1 MRLYSSAGFRNES
14 VFAEIFL
21 KRLKGKRRGNYCFC
35 LVTWLLFMGRSSV
48 SARTSLRESMATSK
62 TSLSPHSIRN
72 AVCMVMQPNP
82 TIRWSRLT
90 GTSRQQTDSMAVSML
105 RQHPAQQSHPLTHTI
120 RRWSWSLKLIP
131 LHRVAVEHYRLVTH
145 RLKPVTSHIK
155 FTILLWLEDV
165 RVSAVNNL
173 VLPCQ

>member
-1 MRLYSSAGFRNES
+1 MYSLLRFRNSS
-14 VFAEIFL
+14 VFTEIFL
-21 KRLKGKRRGNYCFC
+21 KRIKGKRRGKDRFR

-72 AVCMVMQPNP
+72 ALCMVMQPNP

-105 RQHPAQQSHPLTHTI
+105 RQHPHAHQSHPHDP
-120 RRWSWSLKLIP
+120 K
-131 LHRVAVEHYRLVTH
+131 VE
-145 RLKPVTSHIK
+145 
-155 FTILLWLEDV
+155 LEPEIDPSP
-165 RVSAVNNL
+165 RGGSRTQQACPSQAQTRNQ
-173 VLPCQ
+173 PY